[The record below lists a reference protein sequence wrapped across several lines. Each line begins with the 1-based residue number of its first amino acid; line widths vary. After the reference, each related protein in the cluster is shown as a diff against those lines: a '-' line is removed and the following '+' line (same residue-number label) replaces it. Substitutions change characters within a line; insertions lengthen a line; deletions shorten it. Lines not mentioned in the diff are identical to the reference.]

1 MKKRRMKKKPIIIA
15 CVLLLII
22 IGILVYF
29 IFFNKEESEVTEI
42 KNVDTIEGYDYTLS
56 ENATK
61 YYKSLFKDLK
71 DVLSEDNVD
80 EEAYAELV
88 VKLFLADFFNLDNK
102 VSSTDVGGLQF
113 VYEDFREDFTKLAST
128 SMYKHVQSDVYGDRD
143 QELPVVSSV
152 LAEKQDNTT
161 FTYGDNTDDNAY
173 VYDFTI
179 TYEDDMGYQE
189 EGTITLIHS
198 NDKLEVAAME

>member
-15 CVLLLII
+15 LLLLLII
-22 IGILVYF
+22 VGVLVYF
-29 IFFNKEESEVTEI
+29 IFFNKEEKEVTEI

-61 YYKSLFKDLK
+61 YYKDLFKDLK
-71 DVLSEDNVD
+71 EVLSEDNVD

-88 VKLFLADFFNLDNK
+88 VKLFVADFFNLDNK
-102 VSSTDVGGLQF
+102 ISKNDVGGLQF
-113 VYEDFREDFTKLAST
+113 VYKDFRDDFISLAST
-128 SMYKHVQSDVYGDRD
+128 SMYKHVESNVYGDRN

-161 FTYGDNTDDNAY
+161 FTYGDNVDDNAY

>member
-15 CVLLLII
+15 CILLLII
-22 IGILVYF
+22 IGVLVYF
-29 IFFNKEESEVTEI
+29 IFFNKEEKEVTEI

-102 VSSTDVGGLQF
+102 ISSSDVGGLQF
-113 VYEDFREDFTKLAST
+113 VYEDFRDDFTKLASS
-128 SMYKHVQSDVYGDRD
+128 SMYKHVQSDVYGDRN
-143 QELPVVSSV
+143 QKLPVVSSV

>member
-80 EEAYAELV
+80 EEAYAEIV

-128 SMYKHVQSDVYGDRD
+128 SMYKHVQSDVYGDRN

>member
-1 MKKRRMKKKPIIIA
+1 MKKRRMKKKPIII
-15 CVLLLII
+15 VILLLLVVAAIA
-22 IGILVYF
+22 VYF
-29 IFFNKEESEVTEI
+29 VFFNKEEKTVTEI
-42 KNVDTIEGYDYTLS
+42 KNVDTIEGYDYAIR

-61 YYKSLFKDLK
+61 YYKDLFKELK

-88 VKLFLADFFNLDNK
+88 TKLFVADFFNLDNK
-102 VSSTDVGGLQF
+102 LSSTDVGGLQF
-113 VYEDFREDFTKLAST
+113 VYKDFRDDFIKLAAN
-128 SMYKHVQSDVYGDRD
+128 SMYKHVQSNIYGDREQD
-143 QELPVVSSV
+143 LPIVSSV
-152 LAEKQDNTT
+152 LAEKQDNTN
-161 FTYGDNTDDNAY
+161 FTYGDNSDENAY

>member
-1 MKKRRMKKKPIIIA
+1 MKKRRIKKKPMIIA
-15 CVLLLII
+15 CILLLII
-22 IGILVYF
+22 IIGIVYF
-29 IFFNKEESEVTEI
+29 TIFSKEEKEVTKI

-61 YYKSLFKDLK
+61 YYKKLFKELK
-71 DVLSEDNVD
+71 DVLSQDDVD

-88 VKLFLADFFNLDNK
+88 TKLFIADFFNLDNK
-102 VSSTDVGGLQF
+102 ISKNDVGGLQF
-113 VYEDFREDFTKLAST
+113 VYKDFQDDFVKLASN
-128 SMYKHVQSDVYGDRD
+128 SMYKHVQSDVYGDRK
-143 QELPVVSSV
+143 QSLPVVSSV

-161 FTYGDNTDDNAY
+161 FTYGDNVDDNAY

-179 TYEDDMGYQE
+179 TYKDDMGYQE
-189 EGTITLIHS
+189 SGTITLIHS

>member
-102 VSSTDVGGLQF
+102 VSSTYVGGLQF